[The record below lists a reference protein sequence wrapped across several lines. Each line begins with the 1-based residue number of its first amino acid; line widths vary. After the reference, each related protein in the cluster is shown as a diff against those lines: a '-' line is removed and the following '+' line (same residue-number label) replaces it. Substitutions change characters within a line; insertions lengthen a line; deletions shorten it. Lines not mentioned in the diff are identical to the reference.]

1 MEAYADEL
9 REVSVGTEGNVVVVS
24 GLTSTI
30 TGDTLTTHT
39 PSSQAD
45 ADQVSLMPIVQIPDP
60 VYFCSL
66 EAHSPSQQQALE
78 DALAIIQKEDPSLKV
93 SMEADMGQ
101 LVVSGMGKTT
111 SKKFNTLKNNKSDM
125 TLFKYLFNRCSIF

>member
-9 REVSVGTEGNVVVVS
+9 REVTVGSEGNVVVVS
-24 GLTSTI
+24 GLSATA
-30 TGDTLTTHT
+30 TGDTLTLPAAT
-39 PSSQAD
+39 D
-45 ADQVSLMPIVQIPDP
+45 REEVSLLPILQIPDP

-78 DALAIIQKEDPSLKV
+78 EALAIIQKEDPSLKV

-101 LVVSGMGKTT
+101 LVVCGMG
-111 SKKFNTLKNNKSDM
+111 N
-125 TLFKYLFNRCSIF
+125 CGA